1 MAEVAAVP
9 EAVRE
14 ALFDAPLVAEAL
26 VESTVDPSAVT
37 RDVSSGPLLGE
48 EAGEGLDLE
57 AEDWMREDRDV
68 GDDMGGSPVAVAS
81 GWPRQTSGEPPQTE

>member
-1 MAEVAAVP
+1 VP

-14 ALFDAPLVAEAL
+14 ALPDAPPPVAEAP

-37 RDVSSGPLLGE
+37 RDVSAGPPLGE

-57 AEDWMREDRDV
+57 GEDWKREDRAV

-81 GWPRQTSGEPPQTE
+81 GWPLQTSGEPPQTV